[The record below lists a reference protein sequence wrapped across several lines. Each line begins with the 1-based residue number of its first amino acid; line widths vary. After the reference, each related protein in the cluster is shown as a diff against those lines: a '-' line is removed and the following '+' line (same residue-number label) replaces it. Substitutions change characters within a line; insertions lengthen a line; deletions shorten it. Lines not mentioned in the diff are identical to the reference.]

1 MSYLPGTT
9 LVSHC
14 RGSILLLKDY
24 QSLRDISYHQTKQ
37 QEKLSKM
44 TSIMKQL
51 LFVSLFLNFSICTS
65 LTELTS
71 SRPECN
77 KEIMRAGIIAPFW
90 RLRFNDSK

>member
-37 QEKLSKM
+37 QEKLSKNDIYHEA
-44 TSIMKQL
+44 TFIRKSFPQL
-51 LFVSLFLNFSICTS
+51 FNMYFLN
-65 LTELTS
+65 LTNVIE
-71 SRPECN
+71 
-77 KEIMRAGIIAPFW
+77 A
-90 RLRFNDSK
+90 